1 MAVRRTHREVR
12 RARVLDWVVTAA
24 AALVAP
30 SVYLESQAHGNWRTV
45 GSVLDWAIWICFAVE
60 FVVLL
65 SRSNNRLRW
74 LRQHP
79 LELVIVVLTPPFAP
93 ATVQALRI
101 FRVLRVI
108 RLLRL
113 AKSMRN
119 VFSFNGL
126 KYVAIL
132 AALAVVGGGQAFASA
147 ENVSAWDG
155 LWWAITTTTTVGYG
169 DIYPHTVLGRL
180 IAIGLMA
187 VGIGFVAV
195 ITGALAQRFLASE
208 TQRLTDEAV
217 HLRANRVRCTQ
228 RTTRSDAPRRAN
240 RA

>member
-1 MAVRRTHREVR
+1 MSPRPCTSNRKP
-12 RARVLDWVVTAA
+12 TATGG
-24 AALVAP
+24 P
-30 SVYLESQAHGNWRTV
+30 SGA
-45 GSVLDWAIWICFAVE
+45 LDWAIWICFAVE

-217 HLRANRVRCTQ
+217 HLEQTEFDVLSELREVMRRVERIERSLAA
-228 RTTRSDAPRRAN
+228 RTSSSAP
-240 RA
+240 

>member
-1 MAVRRTHREVR
+1 MRQ
-12 RARVLDWVVTAA
+12 ARVLDWLVTAA
-24 AALVAP
+24 AALVVP
-30 SVYLESQAHGNWRTV
+30 SVYLESQAHGGWRTTGV
-45 GSVLDWAIWICFAVE
+45 VLDWAIWVCFAAE

-65 SRSNNRLRW
+65 SRSHDRLRW
-74 LRQHP
+74 LREHP
-79 LELVIVVLTPPFAP
+79 LETVVVLLTPPFAP
-93 ATVQALRI
+93 ATVQALRL

-119 VFSFNGL
+119 LFSVNGL
-126 KYVAIL
+126 KYVALL
-132 AALAVVGGGQAFASA
+132 AALAVVGGGQAFANA
-147 ENVSAWDG
+147 EGVSSWDG

-195 ITGALAQRFLASE
+195 ITGALAQRFLAHE
-208 TQRLTDEAV
+208 TQRLTSETAELEQTEFDVLSE
-217 HLRANRVRCTQ
+217 LREVMRRVEQIERALAARTQ
-228 RTTRSDAPRRAN
+228 T
-240 RA
+240 